1 MARSAVQV
9 EAATDEDLIHRIRIH
24 DDDDAFENLVHRYEH
39 ELYGYLR
46 RYLGGDAQL
55 AEDVFQATFLRVH
68 QKCGQFADGKR
79 FRPWLYAIAT
89 NQAIDARRRNH
100 RHRMVSLDRPM
111 DARPELGSLA
121 ETIAAKDQNSTE
133 IMQDAETVAWV
144 LKAVAALPE
153 PLRRTLDLVYRQ
165 GLKHR
170 EVANRLGIPIGTV
183 KSRLNTALHRL
194 HASALRTC

>member
-1 MARSAVQV
+1 MNRSAAHPVAVSDEELIRRVQQD
-9 EAATDEDLIHRIRIH
+9 DET
-24 DDDDAFENLVHRYEH
+24 AFETLVHRYEH

-46 RYLGGDAQL
+46 RYLGDAEM

-68 QKCGQFADGKR
+68 QKSGQFVVGHR

-100 RHRMVSLDRPM
+100 RHRMVSLDRPA
-111 DARPELGSLA
+111 DARPESGSLA
-121 ETIAAKDQNSTE
+121 ETIAAKGRNSTE
-133 IMQDAETVAWV
+133 MMQEAESVAWV
-144 LKAVAALPE
+144 LKAVSALPE
-153 PLRRTLDLVYRQ
+153 PLRSTLDLVYRH

-170 EVANRLGIPIGTV
+170 EVACRLGIPVGTV